1 MRLPPCLGSSIIA
14 ACLGLLPL
22 PGMAQSG
29 WINAQGESVAQSP
42 SRKTVQD
49 MGASLLLTPDA
60 DWQQKWNTPSDTAP
74 HFNQVDHVATG
85 DTLFVL
91 IFLSNPG
98 LDAQRRADVVCSIRV
113 IDPTGHAEQNTVDA
127 PCLQTHIEGDPRHVY
142 LAQVSLAV
150 RAEAS
155 DPPGRW
161 QVQVTV
167 DDRQRGIRIPLA
179 STFTMGRQR
188 QPARTP

>member
-1 MRLPPCLGSSIIA
+1 MRLPRRLVSSLLA
-14 ACLGLLPL
+14 ASLGLLPL
-22 PGMAQSG
+22 SSVAQAG
-29 WINAQGESVAQSP
+29 WINAQGEPIAASP

-60 DWQQKWNTPSDTAP
+60 DWQQKWNTPSDITP
-74 HFNQVDHVATG
+74 HFNQADHVATG

-113 IDPTGHAEQNTVDA
+113 VDPTGHAAQDTVDA
-127 PCLQTHIEGDPRHVY
+127 PCLQTEIGGDPRHVY
-142 LAQVSLAV
+142 LAQVGLAV

-167 DDRQRGIRIPLA
+167 NDRRRGIRIPLV
-179 STFTMGRQR
+179 SSFTMGRQR
-188 QPARTP
+188 QPAKTP